1 MNPDNN
7 SCVILFVKYPTPG
20 RVKTRLAEQL
30 GQKRAAEVYK
40 NFVVD
45 ILATLANLNVN
56 LKIFFEPAD
65 AQQRF
70 QSWLGKEYSYIAQAG
85 GDLGQKMKNAFQC
98 VFADGF
104 SRAVVIG
111 SDSPDMPADFLDSS
125 FTALDSH
132 DAVIGPAADGGYYLI
147 GFSGDS
153 FLPEAF
159 EQICWSTDRVFWQT
173 INTLKKHR
181 RKVHLLP
188 QWYDVDTFEDLKSL
202 QKRTGTESDNG
213 YEEKS

>member
-20 RVKTRLAEQL
+20 RVKTRLAKQL
-30 GQKRAAEVYK
+30 GQKRAAEIYE

-45 ILATLANLNVN
+45 ILAVLEKLNVN
-56 LKIFFEPAD
+56 LKIFFSPAD
-65 AQQRF
+65 TQQRF
-70 QSWLGKEYSYIAQAG
+70 QSWLGKEYSYTAQAG

-104 SRAVVIG
+104 SRAVIIG
-111 SDSPDMPADFLDSS
+111 SDSPDLPADFLDSS

-147 GFSGDS
+147 GFSGES

-159 EQICWSTDRVFWQT
+159 DRICWSTDSVFWQT
-173 INTLKKHR
+173 IDTLKKHR

-202 QKRTGTESDNG
+202 QRRIETGGGNSC
-213 YEEKS
+213 EEKS